1 VSAHTPGPWAASP
14 VAGWGDELHV
24 VAEAWCAD
32 RPMFMAVAHPSRY
45 YHMLR
50 RVSRHGHHW
59 SVAGPRTVE
68 GEAEV
73 ARRNA
78 EMAANVRLIAA
89 APKLLEA
96 LQGMLDEFNF
106 PTPERTADETAVIR
120 AALAAIAE
128 ATGATP

>member
-1 VSAHTPGPWAASP
+1 
-14 VAGWGDELHV
+14 
-24 VAEAWCAD
+24 
-32 RPMFMAVAHPSRY
+32 MFMAVAHPSRY
-45 YHMLR
+45 YHMQR

-78 EMAANVRLIAA
+78 EMAANVRLSAA

-96 LQGMLDEFNF
+96 LKQFVWPYQESVPGMSDREKQ
-106 PTPERTADETAVIR
+106 EAGR
-120 AALAAIAE
+120 AAIAE